1 MSYDKESNLGDNI
14 SRDQTFKSF
23 NVDDDD
29 ENLSNFAMKD
39 DDNA

>member
-23 NVDDDD
+23 NVDDD